1 MEAKESIN
9 SILPIFDTF
18 DTFDTHWRAH
28 TTSIISQIFSEF

>member
-9 SILPIFDTF
+9 SILPIF